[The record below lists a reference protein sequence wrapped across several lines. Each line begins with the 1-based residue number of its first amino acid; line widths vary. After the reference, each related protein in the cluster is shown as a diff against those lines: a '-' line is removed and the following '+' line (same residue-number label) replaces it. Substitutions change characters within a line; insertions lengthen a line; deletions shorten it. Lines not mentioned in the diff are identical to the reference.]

1 MGWYGSRYGSE
12 LAFGFMLSTES
23 GPNVSQG
30 QFRYFLIDQTGPLAE
45 FKSWEE
51 AFQYLTINPGRG
63 SVVRTEEPLEP
74 ETTREFRGPSDR
86 SAARSGGEP
95 RQSDPL
101 AALFA
106 SPAWSGR
113 VITNKLSTWGL

>member
-1 MGWYGSRYGSE
+1 
-12 LAFGFMLSTES
+12 MLSNES
-23 GPNVSQG
+23 GPNVSQK

-51 AFQYLTINPGRG
+51 AFQYLAINPGRG
-63 SVVRTEEPLEP
+63 SIVRTEESLEP
-74 ETTREFRGPSDR
+74 EPPREWTNLSDR
-86 SAARSGGEP
+86 SAARLAVELTRPQNFSEP
-95 RQSDPL
+95 S
-101 AALFA
+101 A